1 MTAVVGVDLSVTST
15 GIALTDGTTLTV
27 TPSTRGDHR
36 FPEIAAAVAVH
47 SADADLVV
55 IEAPVLRSAAA
66 LTLGMLHGAVRCRLI
81 HDAVPYMLVA
91 PATLKKFAT
100 GKGNADKTAMALALF
115 RRTGLELANSDETDA
130 WWLRAAGL
138 HLLGSPIVDLPAV
151 NVSALDNVELTNNP
165 TNKENQQ

>member
-55 IEAPVLRSAAA
+55 IEAPVLRSQ
-66 LTLGMLHGAVRCRLI
+66 C
-81 HDAVPYMLVA
+81 
-91 PATLKKFAT
+91 
-100 GKGNADKTAMALALF
+100 
-115 RRTGLELANSDETDA
+115 
-130 WWLRAAGL
+130 
-138 HLLGSPIVDLPAV
+138 GSTEPP
-151 NVSALDNVELTNNP
+151 
-165 TNKENQQ
+165 